1 METRELKRYKE
12 LLLAKRRELTT
23 ARAGTESPA
32 PSSGGDKG
40 DLIDHAAAAADADV
54 QVRLRQT
61 DSKLLRAI
69 DEALGRIE
77 RNTYGVCQACMKP
90 ISTAR
95 LDAVPWSRLCRE
107 CKELEQ
113 NVG

>member
-1 METRELKRYKE
+1 MNAKELNRYKE

-23 ARAGTESPA
+23 AKAGIESPA

-40 DLIDHAAAAADADV
+40 DVVDHAAAALDADV
-54 QVRLRQT
+54 QVRLRET

-69 DEALGRIE
+69 DEALRRIE
-77 RNTYGVCQACMKP
+77 RNTFGVCQACMKP
-90 ISTAR
+90 ISAAR

-107 CKELEQ
+107 CKEQ
-113 NVG
+113 RQGSG

>member
-1 METRELKRYKE
+1 MNATDLNRYKG
-12 LLLAKRRELTT
+12 LLLAKRRALT
-23 ARAGTESPA
+23 ASKAGTESPA

-40 DLIDHAAAAADADV
+40 DLVDHASAALEADL
-54 QVRLRQT
+54 QVRLRET

-77 RNTYGVCQACMKP
+77 HNNFGVCQACMKP
-90 ISTAR
+90 ISAVR

-107 CKELEQ
+107 CKEQ
-113 NVG
+113 RQT